1 VAHLA
6 RGHQFGHGADGF
18 LDRHVRVASV
28 HVVEVDD
35 VGLQP
40 LQAFVDAPVD
50 IGGVAARI
58 EPRGRLGRP

>member
-1 VAHLA
+1 
-6 RGHQFGHGADGF
+6 
-18 LDRHVRVASV
+18 V

-40 LQAFVDAPVD
+40 LQAFVDALVD

-58 EPRGRLGRP
+58 EPARGEVGWVGRDAEFGCQRDLIAPVGEQL